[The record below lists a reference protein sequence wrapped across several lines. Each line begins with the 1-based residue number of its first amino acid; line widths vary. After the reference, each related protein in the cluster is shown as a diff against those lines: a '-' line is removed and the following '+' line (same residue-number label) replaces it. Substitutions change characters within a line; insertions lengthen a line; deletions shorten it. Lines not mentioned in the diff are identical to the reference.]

1 MDDRAELF
9 EKYQQAVE
17 GAEHASRRY
26 RAARQ
31 AFELA
36 KGEHQRAVRAKD
48 RAGIALDRAIEESVS
63 DSE

>member
-1 MDDRAELF
+1 MDDREELF
-9 EKYQQAVE
+9 KEYQQAVE

-26 RAARQ
+26 RAARE

-36 KGEHQRAVRAKD
+36 KTEHQRAQRARV